1 MVVTGESPIVDVQ
14 SARQAA
20 GDRRSVLSS
29 LPTSRSYNN
38 VLQLVP
44 SVVAGDGNIQLR
56 PTMLLFT
63 AHGGSTQD
71 GRLTV
76 DGVNTGSSRGGSG
89 VSSYV
94 PDVQNATEVVFTISG
109 QPRRSRDR
117 RAADDRRAEDRRQ
130 PVQRLVLRQ
139 RRERGDAGQQL
150 HRPAAHRRTD
160 RAAESDQAVRRAGL
174 GRRPD
179 QARRAVVLLQL
190 PPLRIGR
197 RAARHLRQQERRRPD
212 EVELRAGPRAAGPH
226 RHHARHL
233 RAAPDVA
240 GDAAQQ
246 ADRLLRLSARVHQRR
261 RG

>member
-14 SARQAA
+14 SARQAQVIA
-20 GDRRSVLSS
+20 GGVLST

-94 PDVQNATEVVFTISG
+94 PDVQNATEVVFSISG
-109 QPRRSRDR
+109 NLGEAETGGPQMTVVPKTGGNVFNGSFFANGVNEAMQGSNFTDR
-117 RAADDRRAEDRRQ
+117 
-130 PVQRLVLRQ
+130 L
-139 RRERGDAGQQL
+139 RGD
-150 HRPAAHRRTD
+150 RPDGT
-160 RAAESDQAVRRAGL
+160 AEGHQAVRRAGL

-179 QARRAVVLLQL
+179 QARHVCGSSTTSAASDRPMRSPASS
-190 PPLRIGR
+190 PTRTPATR
-197 RAARHLRQQERRRPD
+197 RSGTTSPTCHC
-212 EVELRAGPRAAGPH
+212 
-226 RHHARHL
+226 
-233 RAAPDVA
+233 RAAPTSRAISTRCD
-240 GDAAQQ
+240 
-246 ADRLLRLSARVHQRR
+246 
-261 RG
+261 